1 MTENTQTKLT
11 VSLPSDTEIFMERTF
26 NAPREL
32 VWRAYTDASHI
43 ANWWGQRANTTII
56 DKMDVKPGGLWRYI
70 ERDPEG
76 NEYGFNGTYKEVT
89 PIERLSYTFEFEGT
103 PGHICTDNI
112 TFEDLGSQTKLKI
125 ITTFDNKEDRDGLL
139 QSGMEIGANESYDRL
154 EELLTE
160 WQK

>member
-1 MTENTQTKLT
+1 MTETTNSKLT
-11 VSLPSDTEIFMERTF
+11 VSLPSDTEIYMERTF

-56 DKMDVKPGGLWRYI
+56 DKMDVKPGGLWRYV

-76 NEYGFNGTYKEVT
+76 NEYGFNGMYKEIV

-112 TFEDLGSQTKLKI
+112 VFEDLGPQTKLKI
-125 ITTFDNKEDRDGLL
+125 RTTFDNKEDRDGLL

-154 EELLTE
+154 QELLDT